1 MIDRMH
7 GHVDGQ
13 PGEVAGSEDQRHEGE
28 RRRGVQ
34 ERFGRIE
41 AVEPQ
46 HPRESARA

>member
-13 PGEVAGSEDQRHEGE
+13 PGEVAGPEHEGDE
-28 RRRGVQ
+28 GHCRGEIQ

-41 AVEPQ
+41 AIEPQ
-46 HPRESARA
+46 HPLE